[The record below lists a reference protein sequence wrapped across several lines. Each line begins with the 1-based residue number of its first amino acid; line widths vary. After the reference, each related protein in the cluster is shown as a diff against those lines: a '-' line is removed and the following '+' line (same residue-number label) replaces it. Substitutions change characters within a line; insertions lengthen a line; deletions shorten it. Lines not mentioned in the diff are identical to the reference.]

1 MESGH
6 VFTPPDG
13 HPIEPATFTR
23 HLQALLRRAGLR
35 QIRFHNLHHSTAVLL
50 LDQGVEL
57 LVINE
62 ILSHTHID
70 ATATVYAHVRLRLQC
85 DAIDLLSRTLG
96 QTSEAVIEPDDGD
109 DPPLCAAPVR

>member
-1 MESGH
+1 MRDHLDQQAQEREKAGENWKESGH

-23 HLQALLRRAGLR
+23 HLKALLR
-35 QIRFHNLHHSTAVLL
+35 
-50 LDQGVEL
+50 
-57 LVINE
+57 
-62 ILSHTHID
+62 
-70 ATATVYAHVRLRLQC
+70 

-109 DPPLCAAPVR
+109 DPPLCAAPVL